1 MKKLTII
8 PLLALV
14 IASCGGGNNQTQP
27 QSSDTNTDAA
37 ASTAS
42 QTSAPSTAK
51 ITEDLLKEI
60 WNQLDFHRKADV
72 SLSYSGNSIY
82 YEDFFHL
89 NMCEGEMHVCRI
101 DDSSFKVYFTYLQYS
116 ANGDDDSLN
125 DFYVRELTFKD
136 GKLTEDDPQ
145 PEFKGYTHG
154 NFFSGDTLQLSN
166 AKSAKRF
173 AWDGK
178 KMVNIMTYDIM
189 AQIAYS
195 GKTMM
200 TTSDLHGKGGED
212 NNTYKLAD
220 YAYFQNKDYDEFFL
234 YCFPNKG
241 DVYNVFFRTYDY
253 QGETIVLDHN
263 KYYYY
268 TYLNGK
274 LQETNNFMPQPGIND
289 FYSNADQFPKEAHDI
304 LSAAIAQRDYKYNY
318 QDKTLTISFC
328 PWKEDSRGRVSL
340 PYGIERMLCKQT
352 KDNELYIFPEIK
364 YNWNGTQ
371 FVRAPNSKPVE
382 EDVDLLSPFENENG
396 DYGDEDDN
404 NVDQEKLN
412 NFIAALPDHYT
423 DSVYTF
429 HSDGYA
435 NPDADFQSAD
445 IEYFFPYKSGG
456 YLWFSRHCEGSAG
469 AYFELYGTSV
479 YKNGENKTIKDALP
493 IPDID
498 DLLIDDQC
506 EKNPELYEGLKKLY
520 NANPADLLRY
530 TYDEYKKVLEVYIYP
545 EDEYDPS
552 WNSDYFDLYNTEF
565 MSFDPYTA
573 KYTWNGER
581 FIKKK

>member
-1 MKKLTII
+1 MNVS
-8 PLLALV
+8 A
-14 IASCGGGNNQTQP
+14 AGNGCEQWG
-27 QSSDTNTDAA
+27 
-37 ASTAS
+37 
-42 QTSAPSTAK
+42 
-51 ITEDLLKEI
+51 ECDLDLMV
-60 WNQLDFHRKADV
+60 QA
-72 SLSYSGNSIY
+72 IY
-82 YEDFFHL
+82 
-89 NMCEGEMHVCRI
+89 
-101 DDSSFKVYFTYLQYS
+101 K
-116 ANGDDDSLN
+116 
-125 DFYVRELTFKD
+125 
-136 GKLTEDDPQ
+136 
-145 PEFKGYTHG
+145 
-154 NFFSGDTLQLSN
+154 
-166 AKSAKRF
+166 
-173 AWDGK
+173 WDGEK
-178 KMVNIMTYDIM
+178 FVRTDIEEPS
-189 AQIAYS
+189 A
-195 GKTMM
+195 
-200 TTSDLHGKGGED
+200 D
-212 NNTYKLAD
+212 NN
-220 YAYFQNKDYDEFFL
+220 N
-234 YCFPNKG
+234 
-241 DVYNVFFRTYDY
+241 
-253 QGETIVLDHN
+253 
-263 KYYYY
+263 
-268 TYLNGK
+268 
-274 LQETNNFMPQPGIND
+274 
-289 FYSNADQFPKEAHDI
+289 
-304 LSAAIAQRDYKYNY
+304 
-318 QDKTLTISFC
+318 
-328 PWKEDSRGRVSL
+328 
-340 PYGIERMLCKQT
+340 
-352 KDNELYIFPEIK
+352 
-364 YNWNGTQ
+364 
-371 FVRAPNSKPVE
+371 
-382 EDVDLLSPFENENG
+382 
-396 DYGDEDDN
+396 EDDN

-412 NFIAALPDHYT
+412 KFIAALPDHYT